1 MMNSSRFRLA
11 IAATT
16 GLVLSAQGGALAQTR
31 IPAEMKA
38 EASSLVQVCRADFDK
53 LCAGVRP
60 GGGRIVAC
68 LESHAAELS
77 AQCRDALPRAE
88 ALKAKAAN
96 AGVLPK

>member
-1 MMNSSRFRLA
+1 MMNPRRFRLA
-11 IAATT
+11 IAATV
-16 GLVLSAQGGALAQTR
+16 GLLSAQNVALAQTQ
-31 IPAEMKA
+31 IPSEMKA

-77 AQCRDALPRAE
+77 APCRDALPRAE
-88 ALKAKAAN
+88 ALKAKAAT
-96 AGVLPK
+96 AGVLPQ

>member
-1 MMNSSRFRLA
+1 M
-11 IAATT
+11 
-16 GLVLSAQGGALAQTR
+16 SAQGVALAQTQ

-38 EASSLVQVCRADFDK
+38 EARSLAQVCRADFDK

-77 AQCRDALPRAE
+77 APCHDALPRAQ
-88 ALKAKAAN
+88 ALKAKAATT
-96 AGVLPK
+96 GVLPK